1 MRRLSLPFV
10 AVLAT
15 LGGAAIAEE
24 AAGPPP
30 VLVIAKEEIKPGQ
43 MGPHE
48 KNAAHFVAIQNK
60 ANAGMH
66 RLGLTPVSGDDNVV
80 VYLEGYP
87 SFAAME
93 KANKEFGDALAANA
107 ALAAELDQNT
117 AQGAAMHAS
126 QKTSLAIF
134 RPDLSFRPSAMDV
147 VAKSR
152 YFSITTT
159 HLNIGRTPDYE
170 AYTKQLNAAR
180 DKANA
185 GWIHTAVYQ
194 VVSGA
199 PAGTFMTF
207 TLYGSLAEWD
217 EVTAKMSERNKVIDA
232 ALGGDDVVKERRK
245 QAGEL
250 MADTS
255 SALFAMTPT
264 ISRPGPTFVA
274 YDAGFWTPKAAAEGK
289 ALAAKKEKATPKEPE
304 KK

>member
-15 LGGAAIAEE
+15 LGGSAVADE
-24 AAGPPP
+24 AAPPPP

-87 SFAAME
+87 SFAEME
-93 KANKEFGDALAANA
+93 KANKAFGEALAANA

-117 AQGAAMHAS
+117 AQGANMHAS
-126 QKTSLAIF
+126 QKTSLAVY
-134 RPDLSFRPSAMDV
+134 RPDLSFRPAHMDV

-152 YFSITTT
+152 YFGITTT
-159 HLNIGRTPDYE
+159 HLKIGHTPDYE
-170 AYTKQLNAAR
+170 AYTKQLNAGR
-180 DKANA
+180 EKANA
-185 GWIHTAVYQ
+185 DWIHTAVYQ

-199 PAGTFMTF
+199 PAGTFLTF

-217 EVTAKMSERNKVIDA
+217 QATAKMSERNKAVDT
-232 ALGGDDVVKERRK
+232 ALGGDEVVKERRK
-245 QAGEL
+245 QAGEI

-274 YDAGFWTPKAAAEGK
+274 YDAGFWTPKAAAEAK
-289 ALAAKKEKATPKEPE
+289 ALASKKEKAAPKATE
-304 KK
+304 KQ